1 MYKKECTKK
10 KKKFLNLQSH
20 NNGDK
25 TRVKDS

>member
-1 MYKKECTKK
+1 MHKKECTKK

-20 NNGDK
+20 NNEDK